1 MNRFGGRFASGMK
14 RGVGGGRFTSA
25 VWVWRWAIHHSRP
38 HLCLSLSLARCL
50 SCSLS
55 LLLTLTLARSQS
67 PSHTH
72 RRFGSHSLVVSF
84 CRFDGGIEGSEPH
97 LRAFPVGVTYLRRK
111 LPPRPALDTQIR
123 SEKKKK
129 KKKEACK
136 NLPDF
141 GQISSDSGKVSPGI
155 TAD

>member
-14 RGVGGGRFTSA
+14 RELAVGNSPARFRFGGGQFTTLALIS
-25 VWVWRWAIHHSRP
+25 V
-38 HLCLSLSLARCL
+38 SLCL

-84 CRFDGGIEGSEPH
+84 CCFDGGIEGSERH

-123 SEKKKK
+123 SEKK
-129 KKKEACK
+129 ACK

-141 GQISSDSGKVSPGI
+141 GQISSDSGKVSPESLLI
-155 TAD
+155 RVST